1 MTNSNAIEI
10 ISGVNQIKDRFRNLN
25 EKYVHQILTNDYQ
38 VIKPLCEE
46 FLVYE

>member
-25 EKYVHQILTNDYQ
+25 EKYVHQILTND
-38 VIKPLCEE
+38 IKLLNHCVKS
-46 FLVYE
+46 F